1 MIYQVKAD
9 IVKNVRISS
18 KIYRMELAMPKI
30 PSLVKPGQFIHLRI
44 NNSFDPLLRRPFSV
58 NKVIKR
64 KKGKVINI
72 RVLYEIVGKGTSLL
86 AEKRS
91 GEILDVLGPL
101 GNGFAFNDGLLKN
114 KQIVLIAGGMGIA
127 PLLFLVERLKDKR
140 IKNKPV
146 IFIGSRTKKDLVCLD
161 ELKKAG
167 CIVKISTDDGS
178 LGFKG
183 YVSEL
188 FEVFFAKP
196 QTLTSKSYIYACG
209 PSPMLKKVQSIASE
223 FNLKGQVSL
232 DEMMGCGIGA
242 CLGCVVRA
250 KKSSAGEDGTQPV
263 YKRICKDGPVF
274 DIQAIQWED

>member
-9 IVKNVRISS
+9 IVKNVRVSS

-30 PSLVKPGQFIHLRI
+30 SSLVKPGQFIHLRI

-58 NKVIKR
+58 NKVIKN

-72 RVLYEIVGKGTSLL
+72 CVLYEIVGKGTSLL
-86 AEKRS
+86 AEKCS
-91 GEILDVLGPL
+91 GDILDVLGPL
-101 GNGFAFNDGLLKN
+101 GNGFAFNDALLKN
-114 KQIVLIAGGMGIA
+114 KQIILVAGGMGIA

-140 IKNKPV
+140 TKNKPV
-146 IFIGSRTKKDLVCLD
+146 IFIGSRTKRDLVCLD
-161 ELKKAG
+161 EFKKAG

-188 FEVFFAKP
+188 VENF
-196 QTLTSKSYIYACG
+196 LTNCQPLIPNPYIYACG

-223 FNLKGQVSL
+223 YNLKGQVSL

-242 CLGCVVRA
+242 CLGCVVKA
-250 KKSSAGEDGTQPV
+250 KTSGAGEDDNQPV

-274 DIQAIQWED
+274 DIQDIQWED